1 MEGSKTARWAIA
13 MLALASLTLSPW
25 QAAAADPLD
34 QELVTLV
41 HLGELQGRAAEE
53 MKRLTDQVQ
62 RAQSLGLPTESLVDK
77 IKEGM
82 AKGIE
87 TPRIEQRLILM
98 INHMKLAKTLLKA
111 TGPSGKNQ
119 AALGGKDRALAVL
132 SEALER
138 GVTPDE
144 VRSVHRDIGEG
155 NHEVH
160 PDALAYGAKG
170 MALMKEGGLPP
181 DESRA
186 LTATA
191 LRKGVE
197 PTNLMDLARELK
209 GRGPEFREHPAKLRD
224 IQNAV
229 ERGHRM
235 EKIIGDL
242 RSRPDTTK
250 PQ

>member
-1 MEGSKTARWAIA
+1 VTERFKNARRA
-13 MLALASLTLSPW
+13 LALLTLAGLTFAPW
-25 QAAAADPLD
+25 PAAAGPLEQD
-34 QELVTLV
+34 LVSLAR
-41 HLGELQGRAAEE
+41 LGESQGRAPED
-53 MKRLTDQVQ
+53 MKRLVDQVQ
-62 RAQSLGLPTESLVDK
+62 RAQALGLPTESLIDK

-82 AKGIE
+82 AKRIE
-87 TPRIEQRLILM
+87 TPRIEQRLTLM
-98 INHMKLAKTLLKA
+98 INHMKLADSLLKE
-111 TGPSGKNQ
+111 TGARKGQ
-119 AALGGKDRALAVL
+119 AASGDRDRALAVL

-155 NHEVH
+155 NREVR

-186 LTATA
+186 LAATA

-209 GRGPEFREHPAKLRD
+209 VRGPEFREHPARLRD
-224 IQNAV
+224 IQLAV
-229 ERGHRM
+229 ERGQRV
-235 EKIIGDL
+235 EKILGDL
-242 RSRPDTTK
+242 RARPDATK